1 MSTLSTRTQEGY
13 QGTGLAPP
21 EFRQQRKAPR
31 IRIHNRPWG
40 RILGALEYRLVDLS
54 IAGARIEH
62 QAPLESGST
71 WGVELPL
78 AFGSMTLQARV
89 VHTYPVGDTVVRD
102 ADALLRYQSGLAFL
116 GITPEQQ
123 ATLAGRLNSLC
134 PQLKTA

>member
-1 MSTLSTRTQEGY
+1 MSIMTQGYEGR
-13 QGTGLAPP
+13 GSALAD
-21 EFRQQRKAPR
+21 FRERRKAPR
-31 IRIHNRPWG
+31 IRIACRPWG
-40 RILGALEYRLVDLS
+40 RILGTLEYRLVDLS

-62 QAPLESGST
+62 QAPLEPGST

-78 AFGSMTLQARV
+78 AFGSMSLRARV
-89 VHTYPVGDTVVRD
+89 VHTYPVGDTLVRD

-134 PQLKTA
+134 PQLKSA